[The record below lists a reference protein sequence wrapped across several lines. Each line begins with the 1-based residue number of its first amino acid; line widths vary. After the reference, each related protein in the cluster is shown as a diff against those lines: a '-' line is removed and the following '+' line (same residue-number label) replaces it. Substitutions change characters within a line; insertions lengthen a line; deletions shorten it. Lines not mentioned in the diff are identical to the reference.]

1 MSVCSVHSPV
11 VVVLIGVNTI
21 VDETFHII
29 QSPMKRG
36 LAHEHT
42 QLIAAELECDVGVQA
57 PHQRGNTV
65 VL

>member
-42 QLIAAELECDVGVQA
+42 QLIAAELECDVGV
-57 PHQRGNTV
+57 
-65 VL
+65 